1 MDTMHRRTRA
11 AVLAALTIALTG
23 GCADGKESPS
33 AGGSPSASPSAT
45 ASPVTPGPPWHDEVV
60 AASAGTTV
68 GGKGTPC
75 ELPVTFSVPA
85 QWKVKAV
92 KGSAKF
98 GEPRLGDALMLC
110 EIDARPTGA
119 VGFLR
124 VWRVDGVAGGA
135 EAHLKNFIG
144 AYSPKGA
151 DAEYRR
157 VKAGTLDAV
166 EVSYLKQSGGAVR
179 DRAIA
184 LSSLYG
190 PILLSL
196 DTPDTVE
203 LLPAYQLVKQSARIN
218 RD

>member
-1 MDTMHRRTRA
+1 MQRRTRA
-11 AVLAALTIALTG
+11 AVLAALTIGLTG
-23 GCADGKESPS
+23 GCADGKEAPS
-33 AGGSPSASPSAT
+33 AGGSPSASPSVT

-60 AASAGTTV
+60 AAPAGTTV

-85 QWKVKAV
+85 RWKVEAV

-98 GEPRLGDALMLC
+98 GEPRLGKALMLC
-110 EIDARPTGA
+110 EIDARPTGST
-119 VGFLR
+119 GFLR

-135 EAHLKNFIG
+135 QEHLKHFLD
-144 AYSPKGA
+144 AYAPEAA

-157 VKAGTLDAV
+157 VKAGTVDAV
-166 EVSYLKQSGGAVR
+166 EASYPKEDGGTVH

-184 LSSLYG
+184 ISSLYG
-190 PILLSL
+190 PIVLSL
-196 DTPDTVE
+196 DTSDPVE
-203 LLPAYQLVKQSARIN
+203 LLPAYQLIKQSARIN